1 MDAGIGFQKFQ
12 LWIDGSLNKDNL
24 SDSVWTILSPLTYG
38 QHKWYVKGYDSLG
51 NNQSSYSR
59 LFNIDNAKPNA
70 FNLTS
75 PTNNQIVDLPAPPLS
90 WQATL
95 DSNGGSGLRKYQLW
109 INGVKNRDSIPIS
122 QTTTT
127 PQGTGLPQGCYTWF
141 IKAIDNVDNERQS
154 NQTWTFCV
162 DWEPPTD
169 FTLISPI
176 DNEAVVICRPTFLW
190 HKSKDVGS
198 GLAKYELNIS
208 GLSPIVVSPTDTTYT
223 LTSDLSNGS
232 YTWYVK
238 AYDVA
243 GSTTSSNTNNLVV
256 NVPLPDKAATPTG
269 TNGYCINPVNS
280 DFTTSG
286 AANGTSYI
294 WTITPSGAGT
304 ISGSGLIGT
313 VDWNNTY
320 SGTAQI
326 TVKANNCAGNGI
338 LSDPITV
345 TIYPLTVAGSVS
357 GGNSICFGTSSGTLT
372 LSGYTGSINKWQ
384 KRLNS
389 GSWVDLANTANTF
402 SEIPSSVGSWEYRAE
417 VQSGTCSSQYS
428 GVTNVI
434 VGDKPS
440 AAGTITGLTT
450 VCQGQVSVTYTVPTI
465 TSATSYVWTLP
476 GGATGTS
483 TTNTITV
490 NYGTSA
496 ISGDITVKG
505 NNSCGDGTA
514 SILAVTVNAIPLLPT
529 ATTTYSYCVGAT
541 ATQLSATGS
550 NLLWYTVSSGGTG
563 NSTAPTPLT
572 TTAGVYDYYVSQS
585 ANSCESPRTHITVTV
600 NSIPLAPTATTTYTY
615 CVGATATQLSATGS
629 NLLWYTVPSGGTGNS
644 AAPTPLTTTAGV
656 YDYYVS
662 QSANSCES
670 PRTHIT
676 VTVNSIPLAPT
687 ATTTYSYCV
696 GATATQLSAT
706 GSNLLWYTVSSGGT
720 GNSTA
725 PTPLTTTAGVYDYYV
740 SQSANSCESPRTH
753 ITVSVNS
760 IPLAPT
766 ATTTYSY
773 CVGATAT
780 QLSATG
786 SNLLWYTVPSGGTGN
801 STAPT
806 PLTTT
811 AGVYDYYVSQSSNS
825 CESPRT
831 HITVTVNSIPSAPS
845 ATTTYSYCVGATATQ
860 LSATGSNLLW
870 YTVPSGGTGNST
882 APTPLTTTAGVYDYY
897 VSQSSN
903 SCESPRTHIVVN
915 VNEIPATPFITVNLN
930 VLHSNSITGNQWYN
944 QNGIVN
950 GATTQDYTPLVE
962 GDYYV
967 IVTQNGCSSAPSN
980 TINITFTGIYETKAG
995 NIINIYPNPVSNE
1008 LIIEIS
1014 GNKEQIN
1021 FEIYNSIGQVVYSGN
1036 LLEKTTVKTDSFAAG
1051 VYIIKLANGKTFE
1064 FKKIIKE

>member
-1 MDAGIGFQKFQ
+1 M
-12 LWIDGSLNKDNL
+12 
-24 SDSVWTILSPLTYG
+24 
-38 QHKWYVKGYDSLG
+38 
-51 NNQSSYSR
+51 
-59 LFNIDNAKPNA
+59 
-70 FNLTS
+70 
-75 PTNNQIVDLPAPPLS
+75 
-90 WQATL
+90 
-95 DSNGGSGLRKYQLW
+95 
-109 INGVKNRDSIPIS
+109 
-122 QTTTT
+122 
-127 PQGTGLPQGCYTWF
+127 
-141 IKAIDNVDNERQS
+141 
-154 NQTWTFCV
+154 
-162 DWEPPTD
+162 
-169 FTLISPI
+169 
-176 DNEAVVICRPTFLW
+176 
-190 HKSKDVGS
+190 
-198 GLAKYELNIS
+198 
-208 GLSPIVVSPTDTTYT
+208 
-223 LTSDLSNGS
+223 
-232 YTWYVK
+232 
-238 AYDVA
+238 
-243 GSTTSSNTNNLVV
+243 
-256 NVPLPDKAATPTG
+256 
-269 TNGYCINPVNS
+269 
-280 DFTTSG
+280 
-286 AANGTSYI
+286 
-294 WTITPSGAGT
+294 
-304 ISGSGLIGT
+304 
-313 VDWNNTY
+313 
-320 SGTAQI
+320 
-326 TVKANNCAGNGI
+326 
-338 LSDPITV
+338 
-345 TIYPLTVAGSVS
+345 
-357 GGNSICFGTSSGTLT
+357 
-372 LSGYTGSINKWQ
+372 
-384 KRLNS
+384 
-389 GSWVDLANTANTF
+389 
-402 SEIPSSVGSWEYRAE
+402 
-417 VQSGTCSSQYS
+417 
-428 GVTNVI
+428 
-434 VGDKPS
+434 
-440 AAGTITGLTT
+440 
-450 VCQGQVSVTYTVPTI
+450 
-465 TSATSYVWTLP
+465 
-476 GGATGTS
+476 
-483 TTNTITV
+483 
-490 NYGTSA
+490 
-496 ISGDITVKG
+496 
-505 NNSCGDGTA
+505 
-514 SILAVTVNAIPLLPT
+514 
-529 ATTTYSYCVGAT
+529 
-541 ATQLSATGS
+541 
-550 NLLWYTVSSGGTG
+550 
-563 NSTAPTPLT
+563 
-572 TTAGVYDYYVSQS
+572 
-585 ANSCESPRTHITVTV
+585 
-600 NSIPLAPTATTTYTY
+600 
-615 CVGATATQLSATGS
+615 
-629 NLLWYTVPSGGTGNS
+629 
-644 AAPTPLTTTAGV
+644 
-656 YDYYVS
+656 
-662 QSANSCES
+662 
-670 PRTHIT
+670 
-676 VTVNSIPLAPT
+676 
-687 ATTTYSYCV
+687 
-696 GATATQLSAT
+696 
-706 GSNLLWYTVSSGGT
+706 LWYTVSSGGT